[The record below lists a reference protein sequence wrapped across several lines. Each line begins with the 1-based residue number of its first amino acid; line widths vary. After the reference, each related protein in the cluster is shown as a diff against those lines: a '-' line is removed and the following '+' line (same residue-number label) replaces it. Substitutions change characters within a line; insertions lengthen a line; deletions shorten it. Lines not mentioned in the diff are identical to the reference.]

1 MLQKIT
7 IIGNLGNDPEMR
19 YTPSGHAVTNFSVA
33 ANRSYTKSD
42 GTKEK
47 ETTWFK
53 VATWGKRAEVCN
65 QYLKKGSLVYIDG
78 RVKASAFEGSEG
90 PRASLEV
97 TAEHVIFLSTNRDGE
112 VVQEEVAETE
122 AVLEF

>member
-19 YTPSGHAVTNFSVA
+19 YTPAGHAVTNFSVA
-33 ANRSYTKSD
+33 SNRSYTKSD

-53 VATWGKRAEVCN
+53 IATWGKRAEVCN
-65 QYLKKGSLVYIDG
+65 QYLKKGSLVYIEG

-97 TAEHVIFLSTNRDGE
+97 TTENIIFLSTNRDGE